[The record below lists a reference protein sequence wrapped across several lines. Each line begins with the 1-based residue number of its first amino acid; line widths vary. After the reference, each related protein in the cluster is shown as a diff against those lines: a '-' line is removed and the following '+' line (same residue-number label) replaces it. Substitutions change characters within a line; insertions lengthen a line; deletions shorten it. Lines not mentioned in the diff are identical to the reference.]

1 MTAVFGF
8 RFSVFGW
15 VLFGGGRGREMQE
28 RGEVFLVFFCKEESF
43 FLFSLSFSNNNQQN
57 SHQRRERVLGGQGAR
72 PPQVLKYVF
81 CF

>member
-1 MTAVFGF
+1 MTAVFEF

-15 VLFGGGRGREMQE
+15 VLFGGGRGREMHE
-28 RGEVFLVFFCKEESF
+28 GGVFFGFFCKEESF

-72 PPQVLKYVF
+72 PPQVLKDVLF
-81 CF
+81 F